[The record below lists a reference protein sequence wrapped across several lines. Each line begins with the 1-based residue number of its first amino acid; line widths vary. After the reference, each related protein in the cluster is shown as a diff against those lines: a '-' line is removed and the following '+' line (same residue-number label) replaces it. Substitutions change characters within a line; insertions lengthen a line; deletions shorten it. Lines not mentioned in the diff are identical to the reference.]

1 MVVLFSAEMFNLIT
15 RLCLTNFEGPC
26 ATVTKAGKSIL
37 VLFQGG
43 RLPKRFCQMANE
55 FPTFK
60 PKQIPK
66 RKRVV
71 GITERFS
78 ATRSPDETLHKR
90 MFQYPDEEVAVVKD
104 LIASNNYVE
113 DIKDM
118 IFIIEIGEQIL
129 GL

>member
-1 MVVLFSAEMFNLIT
+1 
-15 RLCLTNFEGPC
+15 
-26 ATVTKAGKSIL
+26 
-37 VLFQGG
+37 
-43 RLPKRFCQMANE
+43 MANE

-78 ATRSPDETLHKR
+78 TKRSPDETLHKR

-104 LIASNNYVE
+104 LIVSNNYVE

-118 IFIIEIGEQIL
+118 IFII
-129 GL
+129 